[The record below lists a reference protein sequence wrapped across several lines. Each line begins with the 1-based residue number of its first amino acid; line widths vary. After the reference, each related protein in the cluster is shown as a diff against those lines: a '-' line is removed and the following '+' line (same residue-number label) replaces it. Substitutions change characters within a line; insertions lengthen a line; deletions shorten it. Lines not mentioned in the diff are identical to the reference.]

1 MLVVM
6 SQELHWINSPSD
18 DDWAFLQKARDLLNA
33 LRQAT
38 LEPLDVDGHG
48 RLSLLNYSL
57 TGLNK
62 ELDSRE
68 ALESPFGRCAKGL
81 SVQMPELLDSVPD
94 WLFEYHHE
102 QLLPMGTVILLMF
115 G

>member
-6 SQELHWINSPSD
+6 SQEEDWITSSSE
-18 DDWAFLQKARDLLNA
+18 DDWAFLQNARDLLNA

-38 LEPLDVDGHG
+38 LELLDVDGHG
-48 RLSLLNYSL
+48 WLSLLNYSL
-57 TGLNK
+57 TRLK
-62 ELDSRE
+62 EELDSRE

-81 SVQMPELLDSVPD
+81 CVEIPKLLDTVPD
-94 WLFEYHHE
+94 WCFEYHHE

-115 G
+115 D